1 MPTPEEIHAQ
11 MQEGYAKQRPE
22 HWKPQAEIDQERRD
36 RHFQVRLDRDLA
48 AKLRSYMESRD
59 LNANQAL
66 QIIVSKFFR

>member
-48 AKLRSYMESRD
+48 EKFRHFRDSRGY
-59 LNANQAL
+59 NTNQAL
-66 QIIVSKFFR
+66 QFIVSKFFK